1 MPLDTSPEALRV
13 QTDAQRR
20 LGGPKRLAL
29 ACEMTRTVRQLVRD
43 RIERE
48 HPDLDE
54 RGVLDRMLWELYGF
68 RKNS

>member
-1 MPLDTSPEALRV
+1 MPLDTSAEALRV
-13 QTDAQRR
+13 QTVAQRR
-20 LGGPKRLAL
+20 LGEQKRLAL
-29 ACEMTRTVRQLVRD
+29 ACEMSRTMRQLVRD

-68 RKNS
+68 RRHS